1 MKITGYMQFVQKGE
15 LLLKQIE
22 IEIQSKFLMN
32 REHSEAI
39 FTDNGNQRGT
49 KEASTAMEKSL
60 NHFQPFTEFD
70 KLASDRSLRSIKDRN
85 GPVWRLNGY
94 F

>member
-1 MKITGYMQFVQKGE
+1 M
-15 LLLKQIE
+15 KQIE

-32 REHSEAI
+32 QEHSEAI
-39 FTDNGNQRGT
+39 FTDNGNQRRAW
-49 KEASTAMEKSL
+49 EASKAMEKSEP

-70 KLASDRSLRSIKDRN
+70 KSASDRSLRSIKDRN
-85 GPVWRLNGY
+85 GPAQWILLV